1 MIENIQDFVLS
12 SPELTTLLIAIVYV
26 ILRLQRQLPYRQFR
40 FLHLGKS
47 FLFQALDSWATSY
60 GRPLIRPKNAPQE
73 SSEYIT
79 TVDTS
84 PRETYQRLREAGCSP
99 HLIATVKSRPHNVSI
114 QYTHSQLVTLNDDG
128 TQTEY
133 YLFPTEGGTDI
144 YGHRETAVTDP
155 SGHVSDRQQKADLP
169 DNF

>member
-1 MIENIQDFVLS
+1 VIGNIQEFVLS
-12 SPELTTLLIAIVYV
+12 SPELTTILIGLIYV
-26 ILRLQRQLPYRQFR
+26 ILRLQRELPYRQYR
-40 FLHLGKS
+40 FLHLGKT

-73 SSEYIT
+73 SVEYIT

-84 PRETYQRLREAGCSP
+84 PRETYQSLREAGCSP
-99 HLIATVKSRPHNVSI
+99 HLIATVKSRPHNERI
-114 QYTHSQLVTLNDDG
+114 QYTHSQLVRLNNDG

-133 YLFPTEGGTDI
+133 YLFPSEEGTDI

-155 SGHVSDRQQKADLP
+155 TGHVSDQQQKAELP
-169 DNF
+169 DTF